1 MKTNKQYLFRLVFRS
16 TIDQPKL
23 KSLFKKW
30 RLLVLF
36 EITLRTIKF
45 TFSKKNHTEMI
56 GRILYFSMACL
67 IDGRSI
73 PIAPAIPIPPTMPA
87 ILLLTKNQDD
97 LIEVMERYQA
107 ELRHYNIQLK
117 KYNYEWDIYSDR
129 LEKYWDQ
136 EIEEHT
142 KLMNEMSQLS
152 VRG

>member
-1 MKTNKQYLFRLVFRS
+1 ML
-16 TIDQPKL
+16 
-23 KSLFKKW
+23 
-30 RLLVLF
+30 
-36 EITLRTIKF
+36 
-45 TFSKKNHTEMI
+45 
-56 GRILYFSMACL
+56 GRILYFFVACS

-87 ILLLTKNQDD
+87 ILLLTNDRNN

-107 ELRHYNIQLK
+107 ELRHYNVQLK

-136 EIEEHT
+136 EIEEQQ
-142 KLMNEMSQLS
+142 KLMDEMSQLS